1 MGIKGRKVSGIGVGR
16 ALQGHRAPVQLFTS
30 REIETQ
36 SRLSGFPKVT
46 HTASFLQKKRNEAC
60 EKSRAVCPRNYDFF
74 FSCLLVSSG
83 SGGRREDKRDLHSH
97 SDSAKW
103 QLRDLTAISELQFS
117 HW

>member
-16 ALQGHRAPVQLFTS
+16 ALQGHRAPVQLLTS

-36 SRLSGFPKVT
+36 SRLSGFHKVT
-46 HTASFLQKKRNEAC
+46 HMASFLQKKRNEAC

-83 SGGRREDKRDLHSH
+83 SGGRREVH
-97 SDSAKW
+97 
-103 QLRDLTAISELQFS
+103 
-117 HW
+117 